1 MAATQEQVTAL
12 NVALT
17 QSQEHTA
24 QLSQQ
29 IDQVKADS
37 ITALKLAEK
46 DKAELTGVID
56 RLRQEADNVTRELR
70 VRIQAM
76 EGTRGGRGQGLIDAK
91 SFSPKLFSGK
101 DDEHFK
107 AWAKQ
112 VRAYS
117 NARKRGFRTILEWAE
132 EQKMPIDD
140 VDLASLQWEP
150 AVESD
155 VEFYEY
161 LCMVTA
167 DEALL
172 LVEKFK
178 NHGFEAWRQLHRRFN
193 PTGGRF
199 EVSRMNSLL
208 SRKQCKTLAE
218 VPAAVDMLE
227 RDFANYEARSPHA
240 FPTEWKIPL
249 LLQLLPDKARE
260 ELEFKFS
267 MGEKDYGKMVANI
280 VGYTNDHR
288 VSRQR
293 AKNPNDMD
301 VDSMTPGEYSQADW
315 QQHLEDME
323 NYYEAELSYMGKS
336 GKSGKGGKWGKGGY
350 YGKGYGNPGKG
361 DRGKGDKGKGKGDS
375 NKGQAE
381 TRTCHWCKKPGHLK
395 KDCRRFHAG
404 KPKVPE
410 AHDAKSLDQPDWEE
424 DDEDA
429 SQLDEEA
436 MAMDQESDTGSDD
449 SDADFVTTDEE
460 DTPEPASTT
469 STSVTVGAGKAV
481 RTPPVRTASTWSPPS
496 TSTTTGT
503 RRESQTEKIG
513 TIGTGSTGESQTEK
527 ILREQREVNRKILAA
542 TPPPPGLLGE
552 VVYEIIE
559 DQLPGVLGAWKV
571 PTDEATLAETPP
583 KADCKVIN
591 KNRNKSAKKKLR
603 KKLITV
609 LDEVDEVTEKTH
621 EALPGIIATGTPGST
636 STTTDE
642 KGDAKS
648 LEKVGARL
656 TAAKSTSSSPTLST
670 SSSPT
675 LRRNAL
681 YAVEQIKNTQDV
693 EDRNTTTTAA
703 VQSSR
708 LTRSA
713 ATAQASVRVP
723 FWPDQ
728 PGPRRTVAPSYGLVS
743 PEPQSTICAT
753 PEHMEP
759 AYEYAKDKNDLPNPS
774 RPRTS
779 EAEVQTAVSL
789 RSTQLDVIWTASILE
804 TVVDSPEMEDATEDE
819 EVIDD
824 ETSTVCAD
832 VGERADMLDSIE
844 QESQELDCMNV
855 LMNIYIHMMAVI
867 MIVMF
872 ASAHEDHRVKD
883 GSDEED
889 GDINVVVEND
899 DVKMWRTPKASK
911 GPQRRRMKLRK
922 GITVD
927 SGAHSNVMPK
937 RMIRDQSKIRP
948 SPGSKRGAHFVA
960 ANNGRIAN
968 EGEIDFVFKTAEG
981 HERSFVFQVAETNK
995 PLGAASYFVD
1005 DGFRVVFDKDMK
1017 TGVDLS
1023 MMLNKA
1029 TGEITRFRRVR
1040 NIWVMDATIE
1050 EEILP
1055 HECPFHRQA

>member
-56 RLRQEADNVTRELR
+56 RLRQEAANATRELQ

-315 QQHLEDME
+315 QQHLEDLE

-449 SDADFVTTDEE
+449 NDADFVTTDEE
-460 DTPEPASTT
+460 DTPEPVRTT

-496 TSTTTGT
+496 TSTSTTEK
-503 RRESQTEKIG
+503 REKIG
-513 TIGTGSTGESQTEK
+513 TSSTGESQTEK

-636 STTTDE
+636 S
-642 KGDAKS
+642 
-648 LEKVGARL
+648 
-656 TAAKSTSSSPTLST
+656 
-670 SSSPT
+670 
-675 LRRNAL
+675 
-681 YAVEQIKNTQDV
+681 
-693 EDRNTTTTAA
+693 TTTAA

-872 ASAHEDHRVKD
+872 ASAHEDRRVKD
-883 GSDEED
+883 SSDEED

-899 DVKMWRTPKASK
+899 DVKMWRTPKVSK
-911 GPQRRRMKLRK
+911 GPQQR
-922 GITVD
+922 
-927 SGAHSNVMPK
+927 
-937 RMIRDQSKIRP
+937 
-948 SPGSKRGAHFVA
+948 
-960 ANNGRIAN
+960 
-968 EGEIDFVFKTAEG
+968 
-981 HERSFVFQVAETNK
+981 
-995 PLGAASYFVD
+995 
-1005 DGFRVVFDKDMK
+1005 
-1017 TGVDLS
+1017 
-1023 MMLNKA
+1023 
-1029 TGEITRFRRVR
+1029 
-1040 NIWVMDATIE
+1040 
-1050 EEILP
+1050 
-1055 HECPFHRQA
+1055 